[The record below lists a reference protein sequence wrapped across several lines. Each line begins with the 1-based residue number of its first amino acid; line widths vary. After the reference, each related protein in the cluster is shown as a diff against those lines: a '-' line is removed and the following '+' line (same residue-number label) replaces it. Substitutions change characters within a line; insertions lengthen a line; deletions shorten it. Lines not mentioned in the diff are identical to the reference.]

1 MAFNRSICGKT
12 KEEYHKPLGRE
23 KNKAPDYEF
32 QPQASRVARRH
43 AARRGLG
50 AILYRLGVP
59 QKTVQAIFRHANVS
73 TTNTYWIK
81 SATDNTRAA
90 VADLISDLLSH
101 YGFWGYSLVL
111 LELCRCS
118 DGIWS
123 GNELL

>member
-1 MAFNRSICGKT
+1 MAEKRTRPQTTSFNLKLPEWHGW
-12 KEEYHKPLGRE
+12 
-23 KNKAPDYEF
+23 
-32 QPQASRVARRH
+32 H